1 MCIRDRSWPVEQ
13 VSKILSLGG
22 DTTFKFSDDGVA
34 EIVVDSGL
42 TEYRYLLPAQ
52 SK

>member
-1 MCIRDRSWPVEQ
+1 MTVEQ
-13 VSKILSLGG
+13 VSKTLVGG
-22 DTTFKFSDDGVA
+22 DTQFKLSDDGVA

-42 TEYRYLLPAQ
+42 AEYHYLLPAQ